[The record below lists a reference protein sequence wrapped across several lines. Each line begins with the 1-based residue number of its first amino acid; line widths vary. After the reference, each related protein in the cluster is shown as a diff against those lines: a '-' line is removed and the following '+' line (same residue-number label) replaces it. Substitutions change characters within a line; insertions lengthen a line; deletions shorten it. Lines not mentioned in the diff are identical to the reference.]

1 MEFIETN
8 KGWRNLSKDVLRGA
22 VEMDAMLDA
31 TAKFV
36 TQVHQHN
43 HAADLEGNDL
53 LKASAGIKWS
63 AKDTAEKR
71 KKLPQLTKKMH
82 GHECQT

>member
-1 MEFIETN
+1 M
-8 KGWRNLSKDVLRGA
+8 LRGA

-31 TAKFV
+31 AAKFV
-36 TQVHQHN
+36 TQIHQHN

-82 GHECQT
+82 WHECQT